1 MNAKEFKEWINSL
14 PEEFNEF
21 EITYR
26 EYGDFVDD
34 QYYVNDASIDAT
46 MIDKNTHNLVFM
58 SEESYECFI
67 NKV

>member
-1 MNAKEFKEWINSL
+1 MNTKEFKEWINSI

-46 MIDKNTHNLVFM
+46 MIDKNTHNLVLM